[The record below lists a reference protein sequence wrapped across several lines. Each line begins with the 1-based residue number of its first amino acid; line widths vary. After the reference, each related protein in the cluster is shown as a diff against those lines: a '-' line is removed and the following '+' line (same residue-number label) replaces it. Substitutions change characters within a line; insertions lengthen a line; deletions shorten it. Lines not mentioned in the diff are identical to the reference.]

1 MQNVSY
7 RDYFQRVCKKFRAQA
22 ASEEDIEFKV
32 PRAYHVTEVGID
44 MADGEIT
51 VSSSLYSN
59 LYIELFIIII
69 YRVVYY
75 IHTLQY
81 CSSYKI
87 SNVYKYHM
95 KIYIYHFT
103 LQYFQHFQS

>member
-1 MQNVSY
+1 MQNISY

-59 LYIELFIIII
+59 LYIELFIII

-87 SNVYKYHM
+87 SNVYKHYM
-95 KIYIYHFT
+95 KIYHFIT